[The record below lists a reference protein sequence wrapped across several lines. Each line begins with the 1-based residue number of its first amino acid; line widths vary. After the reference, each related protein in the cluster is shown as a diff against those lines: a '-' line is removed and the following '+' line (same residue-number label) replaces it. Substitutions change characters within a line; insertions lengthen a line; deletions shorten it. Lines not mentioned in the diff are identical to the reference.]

1 MQLGPL
7 GRTGALAGDDVRGSE
22 RGELAAPPPTPTPPR
37 EPKNARGAA
46 GTRRG
51 GDRRVDVDVEADA
64 GVDKRA
70 TTRAWTAREDA
81 CIVAVER
88 VARSIGG
95 CRGEDARPGGGEE
108 RRRVPCGVSG
118 AYTTLRARLE
128 RQVELD

>member
-1 MQLGPL
+1 M
-7 GRTGALAGDDVRGSE
+7 RG
-22 RGELAAPPPTPTPPR
+22 GELAAPPSTPPR

-64 GVDKRA
+64 GVDERA
-70 TTRAWTAREDA
+70 ATRAWTAREDA

-95 CRGEDARPGGGEE
+95 CRGERTPDLGVGRSDDGC
-108 RRRVPCGVSG
+108 RVV
-118 AYTTLRARLE
+118 
-128 RQVELD
+128 